1 MGRHHSFQHHPEIGS
16 VALGM
21 LWIPIVALIVVV
33 GFLAL
38 RTPHDSAPTLAV
50 SAAHATAPVAPS
62 PSPREADVASPDVAN
77 AGNDEATA
85 AHVALDPVGAGHD
98 VAR

>member
-1 MGRHHSFQHHPEIGS
+1 MNRHRSYQHHPEIGS

-38 RTPHDSAPTLAV
+38 RTPRDSAPTLAV
-50 SAAHATAPVAPS
+50 SAAHATS
-62 PSPREADVASPDVAN
+62 PDALSRSPRQADAASSDVTN
-77 AGNDEATA
+77 AVDDEATA